1 VVVVVRFRSEA
12 NTKLHLK
19 RLDQDRDYSCSCML
33 CSRIS
38 SLDYLQVPGTVNRES
53 SNPEIYGWIFNK
65 MQDSFILFGLS
76 NLSPN
81 SQKF

>member
-1 VVVVVRFRSEA
+1 
-12 NTKLHLK
+12 
-19 RLDQDRDYSCSCML
+19 ML
-33 CSRIS
+33 CSGIS
-38 SLDYLQVPGTVNRES
+38 SLGYLQAPGTVNRES

-65 MQDSFILFGLS
+65 MHDSFILFGLS